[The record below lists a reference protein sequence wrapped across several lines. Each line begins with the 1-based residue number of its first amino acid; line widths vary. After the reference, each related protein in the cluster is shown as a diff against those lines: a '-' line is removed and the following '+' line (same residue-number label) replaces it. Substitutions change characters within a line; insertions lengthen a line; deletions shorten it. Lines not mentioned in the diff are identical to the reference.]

1 LLFSYYKGIIIF
13 RIGLV
18 KEVISMA
25 TVSFTK
31 DFSITKK
38 ETVER
43 LEKGIQISQPLNTD
57 SASVISK
64 MKRSEKILLGLL
76 RSKV

>member
-1 LLFSYYKGIIIF
+1 
-13 RIGLV
+13 
-18 KEVISMA
+18 MA
-25 TVSFTK
+25 TISFTK

-43 LEKGIQISQPLNTD
+43 LEKGAVSTSPLKLNSQRILGN
-57 SASVISK
+57 
-64 MKRSEKILLGLL
+64 MQRGEKKLLDLL